1 MSLFGWN
8 NPYYLITTGLFVLFA
23 AALVASR
30 FSKHWESVFFKTAVS
45 GFWALVVLWAVSSL
59 IYFLNE

>member
-8 NPYYLITTGLFVLFA
+8 IPYYLITAVLFVLFA

-30 FSKHWESVFFKTAVS
+30 FSKHWENIFFKTAVS
-45 GFWALVVLWAVSSL
+45 GFWALVALWAVSSL
-59 IYFLNE
+59 IHFLNQ